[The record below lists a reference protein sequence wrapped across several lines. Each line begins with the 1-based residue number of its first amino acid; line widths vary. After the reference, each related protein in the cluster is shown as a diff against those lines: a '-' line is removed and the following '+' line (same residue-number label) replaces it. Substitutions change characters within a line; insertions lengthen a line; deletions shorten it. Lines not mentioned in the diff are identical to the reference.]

1 MGSPTFQQL
10 QSPTAP
16 LFKDIYFFNL
26 TNPREFQAGAKPMLQ
41 EVGPYSYTY
50 VSFSTAIII
59 VGPSLTVLAIAAG
72 D

>member
-26 TNPREFQAGAKPMLQ
+26 TNPEEFEAGAKPQLQ
-41 EVGPYSYTY
+41 EVGPYSYAY
-50 VSFSTAIII
+50 VFCLVRS
-59 VGPSLTVLAIAAG
+59 VLMHEPALMELG
-72 D
+72 HS